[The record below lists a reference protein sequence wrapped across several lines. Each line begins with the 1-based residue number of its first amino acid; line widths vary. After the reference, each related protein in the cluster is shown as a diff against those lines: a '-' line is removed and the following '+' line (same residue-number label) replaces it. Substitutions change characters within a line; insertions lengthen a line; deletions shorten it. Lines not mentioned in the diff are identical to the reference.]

1 MTENV
6 TPEPGEAFNAPEA
19 GEQANGPEPLSPEE
33 PATPTN
39 PPSPAVA
46 GVPASPAT
54 TSPAGGSPAAVSP
67 ASFGR
72 VDSDG
77 TVYVRTADG
86 ERSVGQVPD
95 VPAEEA
101 LAFFTRRFEALELE
115 VNLLQTRINAGALS
129 PDDAQASVRTVRNV
143 VVDAHAVGDLEGL
156 LARLD
161 ALLPV
166 IGAQRAAR
174 RAERNRQQE
183 ETRAAKE
190 QFVVEA
196 ERLAAGNDW
205 RGGVNRFRALLDQ
218 WKALPRLD
226 RATDDELWHRFS
238 SARTAYTRRRKA
250 QFAAQSEARDSA
262 RVAKEQLAAEA
273 EALASST
280 DWGPT
285 TGAYRDL
292 MARWKAA
299 GPAPRGV
306 DEALWKRFRGAQDTF
321 FAAKQATLTQQDNE
335 FRANAEAKEKL
346 LVEAEALLPIRDIGA
361 ARAAYRDILSRWSA
375 IGKVPRDSIRP
386 FDSRLRAIETAI
398 SDAES
403 ERWRRTNP
411 EARARAEDTAAKLE
425 AQIVALEQRAA
436 KAEARGDS
444 RAAQEAAQS
453 AATYREWL
461 EQAQRAASDYSG

>member
-1 MTENV
+1 MTESGRNV
-6 TPEPGEAFNAPEA
+6 GD
-19 GEQANGPEPLSPEE
+19 
-33 PATPTN
+33 
-39 PPSPAVA
+39 
-46 GVPASPAT
+46 
-54 TSPAGGSPAAVSP
+54 P

-72 VDSDG
+72 VDPDG
-77 TVYVRTADG
+77 TVYVRTAEG

-101 LAFFTRRFEALELE
+101 LAFFTRRFAALELE
-115 VNLLQTRINAGALS
+115 VNLLQTRISAGALS
-129 PDDAQASVRTVRNV
+129 PDDAMSSVRTLRATVSGAN
-143 VVDAHAVGDLEGL
+143 AVGDLDGL
-156 LARLD
+156 LARLE

-166 IGAQRAAR
+166 IAAQRSAR
-174 RAERNRQQE
+174 RAERSRQQE

-190 QFVVEA
+190 QFVREA

-250 QFAAQSEARDSA
+250 QFAKENEAREAA
-262 RVAKEQLAAEA
+262 RITKEQLVTEA
-273 EALASST
+273 EALSGST

-306 DEALWKRFRGAQDTF
+306 DEALWKRFRAAQDTF
-321 FAAKQATLTQQDNE
+321 FGAKQATLNQQDTE
-335 FRANAEAKEKL
+335 FRANAEAKEAL
-346 LVEAEALLPIRDIGA
+346 LVEAEALLPVRDLGA
-361 ARAAYRDILSRWSA
+361 TRAAFRDILRRWSA
-375 IGKVPRDSIRP
+375 IGKVPRDAIRP
-386 FDSRLRAIETAI
+386 LDNRLRAVENAI
-398 SDAES
+398 ADAES
-403 ERWRRTNP
+403 DRWRRTNP
-411 EARARAEDTAAKLE
+411 ETRARAEDTAAKLE
-425 AQIVALEQRAA
+425 AQIEALEQRAA

-444 RAAQEAAQS
+444 GAAREAAQS

-461 EQAQRAASDYSG
+461 AQAQRAASDFGG

>member
-1 MTENV
+1 MTESGRNV
-6 TPEPGEAFNAPEA
+6 GD
-19 GEQANGPEPLSPEE
+19 
-33 PATPTN
+33 
-39 PPSPAVA
+39 
-46 GVPASPAT
+46 
-54 TSPAGGSPAAVSP
+54 P

-72 VDSDG
+72 VDPDG
-77 TVYVRTADG
+77 TVYVRTAEG

-95 VPAEEA
+95 VPSEEA
-101 LAFFTRRFEALELE
+101 MAFFTRRFAALELE
-115 VNLLQTRINAGALS
+115 VNLLQTRITAGALS
-129 PDDAQASVRTVRNV
+129 PDDAMSSVRTVRATVAGAN
-143 VVDAHAVGDLEGL
+143 AVGDLDGL
-156 LARLD
+156 VARLD
-161 ALLPV
+161 SLLPV
-166 IGAQRAAR
+166 IATQRAAR
-174 RAERNRQQE
+174 RAERSRQQE

-190 QFVVEA
+190 QFVLEA

-238 SARTAYTRRRKA
+238 AARTAYTRRRKA
-250 QFAAQSEARDSA
+250 QFAKENEARDAA
-262 RVAKEQLAAEA
+262 RITKEQLVTEA
-273 EALASST
+273 EALSGST

-285 TGAYRDL
+285 TGAYRDM

-306 DEALWKRFRGAQDTF
+306 DETLWKRFRAAQDTF
-321 FAAKQATLTQQDNE
+321 FAAKQATLNQQDTE
-335 FRANAEAKEKL
+335 LRANAEAKEAL
-346 LVEAEALLPIRDIGA
+346 LLEAEALLPVRDLGA
-361 ARAAYRDILSRWSA
+361 AKAAYRDILRRWSA

-386 FDSRLRAIETAI
+386 LDGRLRAVETAI

-425 AQIVALEQRAA
+425 AQIAALEQRAA
-436 KAEARGDS
+436 KAEARGDT

-461 EQAQRAASDYSG
+461 AQAQRAASDFRG

>member
-1 MTENV
+1 MTESGRNV
-6 TPEPGEAFNAPEA
+6 GD
-19 GEQANGPEPLSPEE
+19 
-33 PATPTN
+33 
-39 PPSPAVA
+39 
-46 GVPASPAT
+46 
-54 TSPAGGSPAAVSP
+54 P

-72 VDSDG
+72 VDPDG
-77 TVYVRTADG
+77 TVYVRTAEG

-101 LAFFTRRFEALELE
+101 LAFFTRRFAALELE
-115 VNLLQTRINAGALS
+115 VNLLQTRISAGALS
-129 PDDAQASVRTVRNV
+129 PDDAMASVRTVRASVAGAN
-143 VVDAHAVGDLEGL
+143 AVGDLDGL

-161 ALLPV
+161 NLLPV
-166 IGAQRAAR
+166 IAAQRAAR
-174 RAERNRQQE
+174 RAERARQQE

-190 QFVVEA
+190 QFVLEA

-238 SARTAYTRRRKA
+238 TARTAYTRRRKA
-250 QFAAQSEARDSA
+250 QFAKENEAREAA
-262 RVAKEQLAAEA
+262 RVTKEQLVAEA
-273 EALASST
+273 EALAGST

-299 GPAPRGV
+299 GPAPRGI
-306 DEALWKRFRGAQDTF
+306 EESLWKRFRAAQDTF
-321 FAAKQATLTQQDNE
+321 FGAKQATLNQQDTE
-335 FRANAEAKEKL
+335 FRANAEAKEAL
-346 LVEAEALLPIRDIGA
+346 LAEAEALLPVRDPGS
-361 ARAAYRDILSRWSA
+361 ARAAFRDILRRWSA
-375 IGKVPRDSIRP
+375 IGKVPRDAIRP
-386 FDSRLRAIETAI
+386 LDNRLRAVENALAE
-398 SDAES
+398 AES

-411 EARARAEDTAAKLE
+411 ETRARAEDTAAKLE
-425 AQIVALEQRAA
+425 VQIAALEQRAA

-444 RAAQEAAQS
+444 RAAREAAQS

-461 EQAQRAASDYSG
+461 AQAQRAASDFGG

>member
-1 MTENV
+1 MTESV
-6 TPEPGEAFNAPEA
+6 TPETGGTLDTPGAGETSNAPEF
-19 GEQANGPEPLSPEE
+19 QSVPEP
-33 PATPTN
+33 AD
-39 PPSPAVA
+39 
-46 GVPASPAT
+46 
-54 TSPAGGSPAAVSP
+54 P

-77 TVYVRTADG
+77 TVYVRTAGG

-101 LAFFTRRFEALELE
+101 LAFFTRRFEALDLE
-115 VNLLQTRINAGALS
+115 VSLLQTRITSGALS
-129 PDDAQASVRTVRNV
+129 PDDALASVRTVRNV
-143 VVDAHAVGDLEGL
+143 VADAHAVGNLDGL
-156 LARLD
+156 LHRLD

-174 RAERNRQQE
+174 KAERNRQHE

-190 QFVVEA
+190 QFVAEA

-262 RVAKEQLAAEA
+262 RVTKERLAAEA

-306 DEALWKRFRGAQDTF
+306 DEALWKRFRAAQDTF
-321 FAAKQATLTQQDNE
+321 FAAKQATLSQQDSE

-346 LVEAEALLPIRDIGA
+346 LGEAEALLPIRDLGA

-375 IGKVPRDSIRP
+375 IGKVPRDAIRP
-386 FDSRLRAIETAI
+386 LEQRLRAVETAI
-398 SDAES
+398 ADAES
-403 ERWRRTNP
+403 ERWQRTNP

-436 KAEARGDS
+436 KAEARGDR

-461 EQAQRAASDYSG
+461 TQAQRAASDYSG

>member
-1 MTENV
+1 MTESGR
-6 TPEPGEAFNAPEA
+6 TPAD
-19 GEQANGPEPLSPEE
+19 
-33 PATPTN
+33 
-39 PPSPAVA
+39 
-46 GVPASPAT
+46 
-54 TSPAGGSPAAVSP
+54 P

-77 TVYVRTADG
+77 TVYVRTAEG

-95 VPAEEA
+95 VPAAEA
-101 LAFFTRRFEALELE
+101 LAFFTRRFESLELE
-115 VNLLQTRINAGALS
+115 VNLLQTRIAAGALS
-129 PDDAQASVRTVRNV
+129 PDDALASVRTVR
-143 VVDAHAVGDLEGL
+143 DAITGANAVGDLDGL
-156 LARLD
+156 LRRLD
-161 ALLPV
+161 ELLPV

-174 RAERNRQQE
+174 RAERTRQQE

-190 QFVVEA
+190 QFVLEA

-205 RGGVNRFRALLDQ
+205 RGGVNRFRALLEA

-250 QFAAQSEARDSA
+250 QFARENEAREAA
-262 RVAKEQLAAEA
+262 RVIKEQLAAEA
-273 EALASST
+273 EELATST

-306 DEALWKRFRGAQDTF
+306 EEGLWKRFRGAQDAF
-321 FAAKQATLTQQDNE
+321 FSAKQAALSAQDSE
-335 FRANAEAKEKL
+335 FRANAQAKEAL
-346 LVEAEALLPIRDIGA
+346 LTEAEALLPVRDPA
-361 ARAAYRDILSRWSA
+361 AAKAAYRDILRRWSA
-375 IGKVPRDSIRP
+375 IGKVPRDAIRTL
-386 FDSRLRAIETAI
+386 DSRLRAVESAI
-398 SDAES
+398 NEAEG

-411 EARARAEDTAAKLE
+411 ETRARAEDTAAKLQ
-425 AQIVALEQRAA
+425 AQIANLEQRAA
-436 KAEARGDS
+436 KAEARGDH
-444 RAAQEAAQS
+444 RAAREAAQA

-461 EQAQRAASDYSG
+461 AQAQRAADDFGG

>member
-1 MTENV
+1 MTES
-6 TPEPGEAFNAPEA
+6 GR
-19 GEQANGPEPLSPEE
+19 
-33 PATPTN
+33 N
-39 PPSPAVA
+39 PVD
-46 GVPASPAT
+46 
-54 TSPAGGSPAAVSP
+54 P

-77 TVYVRTADG
+77 TVYVRTAEG

-95 VPAEEA
+95 VPAADA

-115 VNLLQTRINAGALS
+115 VNLLQTRISSGALS
-129 PDDAQASVRTVRNV
+129 PDDALASIRTVR
-143 VVDAHAVGDLEGL
+143 DAVTGANAVGDLDGL
-156 LARLD
+156 LHRLD

-166 IGAQRAAR
+166 IAAQRAAR
-174 RAERNRQQE
+174 RAERTRQQE

-190 QFVVEA
+190 QFVLEA

-205 RGGVNRFRALLDQ
+205 RGGVNRFRALLEA

-250 QFAAQSEARDSA
+250 QFARENEAREAA

-273 EALASST
+273 EALAGST

-292 MARWKAA
+292 MTRWKAA

-306 DEALWKRFRGAQDTF
+306 EEGLWKRFRAAQDAF
-321 FAAKQATLTQQDNE
+321 FTAKQAALSAQDSE
-335 FRANAEAKEKL
+335 FRANAQAKEAL
-346 LVEAEALLPIRDIGA
+346 LAEAEALLPIRDPGA
-361 ARAAYRDILSRWSA
+361 AKAAYRDILRRWSA
-375 IGKVPRDSIRP
+375 IGKVPRDSIRTL
-386 FDSRLRAIETAI
+386 DSRLRAVETAI
-398 SDAES
+398 NEAEG

-411 EARARAEDTAAKLE
+411 ETRARAEDTAAKLE
-425 AQIVALEQRAA
+425 AQITALEQRAA
-436 KAEARGDS
+436 KAEARGDHQ
-444 RAAQEAAQS
+444 AAREAAQA

-461 EQAQRAASDYSG
+461 TQAQRAADDFGG